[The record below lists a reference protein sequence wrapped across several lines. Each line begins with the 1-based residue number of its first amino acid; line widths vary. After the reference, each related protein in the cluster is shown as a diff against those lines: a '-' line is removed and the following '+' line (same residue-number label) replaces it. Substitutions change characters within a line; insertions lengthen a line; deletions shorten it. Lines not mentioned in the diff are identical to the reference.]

1 MIGVY
6 VDLRFFFLQAVVE
19 ERELLMAEALL
30 YRHTPTLRYTQ
41 SVSLVILVCVCLE
54 SVPRVNMYFL

>member
-19 ERELLMAEALL
+19 EREMLMAEALL
-30 YRHTPTLRYTQ
+30 
-41 SVSLVILVCVCLE
+41 
-54 SVPRVNMYFL
+54 